1 MELPWKGLWWWQTL
15 ISQIFGKQIHNL
27 EKDCTNLPE
36 NSKVWKP
43 GISFVTV
50 TYFQIDDP
58 VHTFISTFYSIFD
71 FRTLQFFNVTHITEN
86 RGISWLIFRVQP
98 WKRFKL
104 EQIGYSNFVSPAMK
118 INKNLESLIF
128 SLSGVW
134 SLGYVPFIYHRGA
147 TLYVEF

>member
-1 MELPWKGLWWWQTL
+1 MVTDPDITDIWKTNPQ
-15 ISQIFGKQIHNL
+15 FGKTIL
-27 EKDCTNLPE
+27 PYGTNLPE

-86 RGISWLIFRVQP
+86 RGIS
-98 WKRFKL
+98 
-104 EQIGYSNFVSPAMK
+104 
-118 INKNLESLIF
+118 
-128 SLSGVW
+128 
-134 SLGYVPFIYHRGA
+134 
-147 TLYVEF
+147 